1 MKIGRKTFNIILF
14 TALLIIIIVA
24 GYFVY
29 KNSSKVCIEDKICFY
44 VEVADTLNERE
55 KGLSGKQSLEIN
67 KGMLFIFEKE
77 TLSGFWMK
85 DMNFP
90 IDIIWI
96 DKNMRIIGIE
106 KSPVP
111 CEEGKECPVFYPKR
125 EAMYVLEINSGLSK
139 MYDFG
144 EKDSVSF

>member
-111 CEEGKECPVFYPKR
+111 CEE
-125 EAMYVLEINSGLSK
+125 
-139 MYDFG
+139 
-144 EKDSVSF
+144 